1 MTGTQT
7 ARIEESKTLT
17 IRLGE
22 SFHRRLRAKLLA
34 DGTNFQAKVQAMLQE
49 YVDGP
54 AGEREEIARQSRH
67 RPRSHAPLCSRHAGV
82 GSLTEPV
89 WVDPLA
95 VTHFH
100 GESLIEFGGSP
111 GIRDPGAIESALARP
126 RNLLAYGNRICAIWR
141 PHTPPDCARITD
153 LWTATSAPPS

>member
-7 ARIEESKTLT
+7 AQTEELKTLT

-54 AGEREEIARQSRH
+54 AGEREEITRQVAIAREAMR
-67 RPRSHAPLCSRHAGV
+67 RYAPAMR
-82 GSLTEPV
+82 E
-89 WVDPLA
+89 
-95 VTHFH
+95 
-100 GESLIEFGGSP
+100 
-111 GIRDPGAIESALARP
+111 LAR
-126 RNLLAYGNRICAIWR
+126 
-141 PHTPPDCARITD
+141 
-153 LWTATSAPPS
+153 